1 MMGSMMGLTADMTDE
16 GLAAGLKG
24 MAGMMSQ
31 GNAKYTEKLYV
42 RMGGVWV
49 HGCTP
54 SPSPSPYQIFAYAYT
69 STHTHSHSHSDIRQS
84 QPCICVPT

>member
-1 MMGSMMGLTADMTDE
+1 MMGSMMGLTDDMTDE

-49 HGCTP
+49 HRGVWESLTFTLLIDLRY
-54 SPSPSPYQIFAYAYT
+54 SAIIVVY
-69 STHTHSHSHSDIRQS
+69 
-84 QPCICVPT
+84 